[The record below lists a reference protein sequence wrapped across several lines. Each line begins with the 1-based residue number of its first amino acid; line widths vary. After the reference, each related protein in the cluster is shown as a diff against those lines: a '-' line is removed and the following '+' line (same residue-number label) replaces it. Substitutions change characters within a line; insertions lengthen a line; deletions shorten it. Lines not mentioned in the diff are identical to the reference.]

1 MKKSNIDLT
10 ILVELKESR
19 MSDKEIAEY
28 LATQEI
34 NIAPVTISKILKK
47 YYDSIGK
54 KKPRKPPKPRYTD
67 TINIKKLV
75 DLKESG
81 MSDKEIV
88 EYLRG
93 QGIIRSESTIGTL
106 LRDYYKFMGQEKP
119 RKPRE
124 YRGANPIDIN
134 ELVKLKEKGM
144 SDKEIT
150 EYLATQ
156 GINRPEVSIGKIIKK
171 YYDSIGQEKPR
182 KPRIKRKK
190 IEERIDIEELAR
202 LKEEAEMTDKEIS
215 EYLERAGI
223 NKSKSA
229 VFQMLRE
236 YYQSQGKEKPK
247 IKRNLTIDILTLIRL
262 KEEKGMSDKD
272 IVDYLNENAIEISES
287 SINIRLMQYYN
298 SPEGDRTNIKLGII
312 LNGEK
317 LAKIK
322 ESQNMSNKEISEYF
336 QEMGISINS
345 CHIDTT
351 LIQYY
356 TAQGKEVFRKIS
368 DNPNK
373 KPIPIKELSSNRY
386 DDDIEEMLMRG
397 MTLKE
402 FILNNRKYQKEDEIR
417 VNLKKLRV
425 VAEYAKKERNIIIPD
440 LNFTTVLDALEES
453 EEKIG
458 AYVKKLM
465 NFMNDGALEEGKL
478 NKAKNMVFLGNVD
491 LMIYI
496 FERLNIKLYPGQ
508 DVTLFRNLKNA
519 YRNKIRRYL
528 RTVEQTDANRR
539 KKQQEDN
546 VMEISDM

>member
-106 LRDYYKFMGQEKP
+106 LRDYYKFMGKEKP
-119 RKPRE
+119 RKPSE

-236 YYQSQGKEKPK
+236 YYQSQGKERPK

-336 QEMGISINS
+336 QEMGISISS

-528 RTVEQTDANRR
+528 RAVEQTDANRR
-539 KKQQEDN
+539 QKQQEDN